1 MSRKTL
7 ITLFAALVLGVS
19 GAASSALAGDRDDGP
34 SGGYHVGPL
43 GQELG
48 GAPSWGSR
56 DTGTNAYGTN
66 AYGLAPAPAHQL
78 HKHVRTR

>member
-56 DTGTNAYGTN
+56 DTGTNAYGF
-66 AYGLAPAPAHQL
+66 APAPAHQP